1 MAIIHDVAH
10 DANWCATEQVKEFWE
25 DFKLVVMSSLMI
37 HSDKKIRIMTANL
50 SNHLAVELI
59 IDTV

>member
-25 DFKLVVMSSLMI
+25 DFKLVVMSSPMI
-37 HSDKKIRIMTANL
+37 HLDEKHS
-50 SNHLAVELI
+50 E
-59 IDTV
+59 

>member
-25 DFKLVVMSSLMI
+25 DFKLVVMPSPNAPPRR
-37 HSDKKIRIMTANL
+37 KTIMMMANL
-50 SNHLAVELI
+50 HWQNLS
-59 IDTV
+59 